1 MQQKMVIFFVN
12 LLYDFNVGCVLL
24 RKGNKKGVVMIGD
37 LNTVCEMAMM
47 GRTVNDET
55 LSGMVQAEILHVCME
70 DVRIIMT
77 QPFANNG

>member
-1 MQQKMVIFFVN
+1 
-12 LLYDFNVGCVLL
+12 
-24 RKGNKKGVVMIGD
+24 MIGD

-77 QPFANNG
+77 QPF